1 MGFKLFPDDIKH
13 WKVVVVSF
21 LTATTFWF
29 FNSLNKDYTTTL
41 DYPVQ
46 FEFNSDSLIAVKKLP
61 QSIELDVSG
70 GGWSLLRKTAIF
82 RPQPLKIDAGALRG
96 KSSLSWLEVLPSIR
110 EQISDLNINQILGD
124 TLNIQIEPLAE
135 KWLKP
140 IVDSVAVILRNNH
153 RIISKISIQQDSVLL
168 IGPQSYLD
176 TLGNTFT
183 IALPQMNIDEA
194 FDESVKVVSSGKLLS
209 ATPETINVRFDVGRF
224 NTVSLDVPL
233 EKTNF
238 PADSSFVLAQETIR
252 VDFLVEEAKQQTYS
266 ATDFVIMADFNML
279 RSSDSS
285 VLAILTAYPLE
296 ALDVKLT
303 PEIIKVIPN
312 E

>member
-70 GGWSLLRKTAIF
+70 GGWNLLRKTAIF
-82 RPQPLKIDAGALRG
+82 RPQPLRIDATELPGI
-96 KSSLSWLEVLPSIR
+96 SSLSWLELLPSIR
-110 EQISDLNINQILGD
+110 EQISDLNINQVLSD

-140 IVDSVAVILRNNH
+140 IVDSTAISLQANH
-153 RIISKISIQQDSVLL
+153 RIISQINVQQDSVLI

-176 TLGNTFT
+176 TLGKTFT
-183 IALPQMNIDEA
+183 ITLPQQNIDET
-194 FDESVKVVSSGKLLS
+194 FNESIQVISSGQLLS
-209 ATPETINVRFDVGRF
+209 STPETIDVSFDVGRF
-224 NTVSLDVPL
+224 NLVSLDVPL

-238 PADSSFVLAQETIR
+238 PTDSAFVLAQETIR
-252 VDFLVEEAKQQTYS
+252 VEFIVEEAKQQTYS